1 MHCIDNLKW
10 ILQCLGGGLWLMFMF
25 FSGGCCVVDGGGVVD
40 VYGVL
45 GWLWLMV

>member
-1 MHCIDNLKW
+1 MDFAVF
-10 ILQCLGGGLWLMFMF
+10 GGGSVADVHV